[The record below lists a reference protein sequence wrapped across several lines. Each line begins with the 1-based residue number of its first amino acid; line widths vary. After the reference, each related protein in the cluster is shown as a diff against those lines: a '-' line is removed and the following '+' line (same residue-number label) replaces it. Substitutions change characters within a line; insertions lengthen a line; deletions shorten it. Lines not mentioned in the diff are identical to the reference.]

1 MRSISRVLGTALL
14 SLPLLGFAA
23 CGQDNEDFVKAQ
35 ASANATKEDG
45 KSKGESLQTSGDYAA
60 QQKKQMQS
68 QQNQLKQAG
77 YPGAK

>member
-35 ASANATKEDG
+35 ANASKEDG
-45 KSKGESLQTSGDYAA
+45 KSKGESLKSSDDYAA

-68 QQNQLKQAG
+68 QQNQLKQSG